1 MRKGD
6 RTCGILAS
14 EPQCAW
20 HEEGEGS
27 NASDGQF
34 NTLKHQMRPNLA
46 KSKGE
51 RGARIFQPSFWLF
64 FLARQAARQEK
75 PLVSPEGK
83 SRSDIIWRVQQ
94 QFQGLP
100 GLASPPLHGTAHGTH
115 AKKTALKAQACL
127 DHAHVISIN
136 PSSLS
141 SVLPTPLSSTS
152 KDIICSTVVKRSKVR

>member
-1 MRKGD
+1 MSKGD

-34 NTLKHQMRPNLA
+34 NTLKHQMRPSLA

-64 FLARQAARQEK
+64 FLARQAARQEAGETLRVTGGK
-75 PLVSPEGK
+75 EPE
-83 SRSDIIWRVQQ
+83 
-94 QFQGLP
+94 
-100 GLASPPLHGTAHGTH
+100 
-115 AKKTALKAQACL
+115 
-127 DHAHVISIN
+127 
-136 PSSLS
+136 
-141 SVLPTPLSSTS
+141 
-152 KDIICSTVVKRSKVR
+152 